1 MTNTKSRNHA
11 IDFLK
16 GIAILAVVLY
26 HLGIS
31 KFGYLG
37 VDIFFVISG
46 YLVSLGLV
54 KNFSQDRF
62 SFLGFLNSRLSRL
75 WPGLILIS
83 AVALTLGWYFMM
95 PIHFKLNCESV
106 VGTITFTN
114 NFVQYITTGDY
125 WTSANEFKPL
135 MHTWYIGVLMQF
147 YIVFPIIFF
156 IAKRFAKQWL
166 NATFYALTVLCFLS
180 IALYLSPIMSESQD
194 FYMLPTRFFELG
206 FGGMLALVIRGND
219 NSKSLRTF
227 LFCIFTLL
235 AFVFI
240 FGPSV
245 SAIKLRLTIITAIS
259 LVLIGLSNLFA
270 FNTVVRKALLPISFL
285 GVASYSIYLSHQVFF
300 AFYRYIVNNIF
311 TPFTYLC
318 VLLGSLIIGI
328 LLYFAFE
335 KPLSQFVSKGVKRMY
350 LLNTICLG
358 LAVILVV
365 ASLRYYKQDGLVR
378 NIPELGLYVGEN
390 NMTPEEYNQAPH
402 SLNLDFEDNGKKNIL
417 VIGDSFGRDWV
428 NILLEASVDSI
439 FNISYLST

>member
-147 YIVFPIIFF
+147 F
-156 IAKRFAKQWL
+156 K
-166 NATFYALTVLCFLS
+166 
-180 IALYLSPIMSESQD
+180 
-194 FYMLPTRFFELG
+194 YMTK
-206 FGGMLALVIRGND
+206 I
-219 NSKSLRTF
+219 
-227 LFCIFTLL
+227 
-235 AFVFI
+235 
-240 FGPSV
+240 
-245 SAIKLRLTIITAIS
+245 
-259 LVLIGLSNLFA
+259 
-270 FNTVVRKALLPISFL
+270 
-285 GVASYSIYLSHQVFF
+285 
-300 AFYRYIVNNIF
+300 
-311 TPFTYLC
+311 
-318 VLLGSLIIGI
+318 
-328 LLYFAFE
+328 
-335 KPLSQFVSKGVKRMY
+335 
-350 LLNTICLG
+350 
-358 LAVILVV
+358 
-365 ASLRYYKQDGLVR
+365 
-378 NIPELGLYVGEN
+378 
-390 NMTPEEYNQAPH
+390 
-402 SLNLDFEDNGKKNIL
+402 
-417 VIGDSFGRDWV
+417 
-428 NILLEASVDSI
+428 
-439 FNISYLST
+439 